1 MRERKGDRERERD
14 RDVMEVVMVVLVD
27 KALLM

>member
-1 MRERKGDRERERD
+1 MRERKGDRERD